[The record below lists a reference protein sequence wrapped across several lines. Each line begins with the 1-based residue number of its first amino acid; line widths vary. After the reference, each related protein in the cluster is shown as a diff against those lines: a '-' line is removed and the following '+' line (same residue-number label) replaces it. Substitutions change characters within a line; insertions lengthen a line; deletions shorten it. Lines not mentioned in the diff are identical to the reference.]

1 MFKNYLKIAARNF
14 LKYKAYSFINI
25 TGLAIGIACCILIL
39 LYVQEE
45 ISYDRFHQNAERIYR
60 VIVDESNE
68 GKVRHLANTYA
79 PMAPALQAAFTEIT
93 HVVRLF
99 PNSVTVARSQEK
111 RFQETR
117 FFFAD
122 STVFEVFSFPFLH
135 GDSRTALMTPN
146 SLVITAATAQKY
158 FGAENPV
165 GQILTVENQYD
176 FKITG
181 VLQEVSHNSHFDFDF
196 LANIN
201 SLNTL
206 MGTWLLQRGWYWPPL
221 YTYILLPPNAPIS
234 LMESRLPEFVRKNFP
249 HDLAPLQALRLQPLT
264 DIHLHSD
271 LENEIAPTGNIA
283 YVYTF
288 SAIAAFI
295 LLIACIN
302 FMNLATARSA
312 SRAKEVGLRKVIGA
326 QRSQLVK
333 QFLGESLFYAALAL
347 LLAIA
352 LVEFFLPLFNELT
365 GKQITSRYLNNWS
378 VIFGL
383 LTIAA
388 LVGILAGSYPA
399 FFLARFRPV
408 QALQRKNIAGLG
420 GRTPLRLRAILVVM
434 QFIISIALIAVT
446 VVVNQQLHFIQNQ
459 RLGFDKKH
467 LIVIPIRDETVQQNF
482 DAVKNSFLSQTG
494 ISQVTAISNFP
505 WERGYYDF
513 FIHAEGMRPEAKFN
527 MPTFLVD
534 QDFIR
539 TFGMEIVAGRE
550 FSTDYAT
557 DAQEAFIFN
566 EAAVK
571 KLGLDSA
578 VDKKIKMESVAAG
591 KPREG
596 KVIGV
601 VKDFHLR
608 SLHYAIE
615 PLILLISPAA
625 HFRDN
630 MVIRIDS
637 KNRSQILATL
647 EQKWREI
654 APQRPFEYFFLD
666 DAFDRL
672 YRKEQRLAQIF
683 KYFAAIAIFVGCL
696 GLFGLASFV
705 AQQKTK
711 EIGIRKVLGASV
723 AGIVGLMS
731 KDLIKLV
738 LIANLIAWPIA
749 YFAMNRWLQEFAYRI
764 NIGMEIFFFSG
775 LLALVIAL
783 LTVGFQSLKVALT
796 NPVEALRYE

>member
-25 TGLAIGIACCILIL
+25 AGLAIGIACCILIL
-39 LYVQEE
+39 LYVQDEL
-45 ISYDRFHQNAERIYR
+45 SYDRFHQNAARIYR
-60 VIVDESNE
+60 VVVDETNE

-79 PMAPALQAAFTEIT
+79 PMTPALKATFSEIE

-99 PNSVTVARSQEK
+99 PNSVTVARGQEK
-111 RFQETR
+111 RFQEKR

-122 STVFEVFSFPFLH
+122 STVFEIFSFSFLH
-135 GDSRTALMTPN
+135 GDPRTALMTPN

-158 FGAENPV
+158 FGVENPI
-165 GQILTVENQYD
+165 GQTLTVENRYD
-176 FKITG
+176 FTITG
-181 VLQEVSHNSHFDFDF
+181 VLKEVPRNSHFDFDF

-201 SLNTL
+201 SVNTL
-206 MGTWLLQRGWYWPPL
+206 MGTWVLKRGWYWPPM
-221 YTYILLPPNAPIS
+221 YTYVLLPPNASPSSI
-234 LMESRLPEFVRKNFP
+234 ESRLPEFVRKNFP
-249 HDLAPLQALRLQPLT
+249 HDLAPLQALRLQPLIG
-264 DIHLHSD
+264 IHLHSD

-283 YVYTF
+283 YVYIF

-302 FMNLATARSA
+302 FMNLATARAA

-333 QFLGESLFYAALAL
+333 QFLGESLFYTALAL

-352 LVEFFLPLFNELT
+352 LVEFFLPIFNELT

-378 VIFGL
+378 VVFGL
-383 LTIAA
+383 LAITAF
-388 LVGILAGSYPA
+388 VGILAGSYPA

-408 QALQRKNIAGLG
+408 QALQSKNLAGLG
-420 GRTPLRLRAILVVM
+420 GRAPLRLRAILVTA

-446 VVVNQQLHFIQNQ
+446 AVVNEQLRFIQNN

-467 LIVIPIRDETVQQNF
+467 LVVIPIRDETVQQNF
-482 DAVKNSFLSQTG
+482 DAVKNSFLAQTG
-494 ISQVTAISNFP
+494 VAQVTTISNFP

-513 FIHAEGMRPEAKFN
+513 FIHVEGMSPATRFN
-527 MPTFLVD
+527 MPTLLVD
-534 QDFIR
+534 HDFIH

-550 FSTDYAT
+550 FSREYAA
-557 DAQEAFIFN
+557 DAQEAFILN

-596 KVIGV
+596 KIIGV
-601 VKDFHLR
+601 VKDFHLQ
-608 SLHYAIE
+608 SLHHAIE
-615 PLILLISPAA
+615 PLALLISPVA

-637 KNRSQILATL
+637 KNSSEIFAAL
-647 EQKWREI
+647 EQKWRAI
-654 APQRPFEYFFLD
+654 VPHRPFEYFFLD

-672 YRKEQRLAQIF
+672 YRKEQKLAQIF
-683 KYFAAIAIFVGCL
+683 QYFSVLAIFVGCL

-723 AGIVGLMS
+723 AGIVGLIS
-731 KDLIKLV
+731 KDFVKLV
-738 LIANLIAWPIA
+738 LVANLIAWPLA
-749 YFAMNRWLQEFAYRI
+749 YFAMNRWLQGFAYRI
-764 NIGMEIFFFSG
+764 NIGVEIFLFSG
-775 LLALVIAL
+775 LLALAIAL
-783 LTVGFQSLKVALT
+783 LTVSFQAIKAALT